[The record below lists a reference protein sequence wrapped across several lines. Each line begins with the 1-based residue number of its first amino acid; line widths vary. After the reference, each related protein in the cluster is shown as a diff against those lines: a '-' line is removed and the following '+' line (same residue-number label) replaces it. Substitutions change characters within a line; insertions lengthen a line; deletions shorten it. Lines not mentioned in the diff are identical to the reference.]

1 MKKFLL
7 WICAAAVA
15 VSASAADRAPLAKRI
30 TPNTPYPGIEALT
43 EQAPKQSWRDTFFP
57 KRQKANPAAEAAGLR
72 STAIRKLHLANHDN
86 LAKVPASYSARLMG
100 SVVYSDNPEMAP
112 GIHVL
117 PLTHDGAFQ
126 SKLPNIDATYGGVA
140 VDGVYYAHCLYNFL
154 GLMQIPMVAAY
165 DLETGKELDYWF
177 TDGEEFAMDLT
188 YNPKDGKVYGIFFG
202 AEGEGEDATSYQYLG
217 TIEYLEDAP
226 VVTELFKLS
235 GSWYGLAADAEGD
248 LYGIKAY
255 QMMGNTTN
263 CSLEKIDL
271 EKQTSSRICLMGYIP
286 KYNQSAAFDYAT
298 GTFYTTASPSD
309 ETGRLFKADIK
320 TKKASLVANYT
331 YCEQICGLYSL
342 TKPVAEGAPAPAANL
357 TAEFPNPSL
366 SGTFTFEIPTE
377 TFQETELTGDIDY
390 TVTAAGQTFTGTA
403 KPGETVSKE
412 ITFTANGNV
421 EFAVELSNAAGA
433 APEAYLLEF
442 IGYDIPDF
450 PKNVTVEEGPQE
462 GYVTL
467 KWQPVT
473 TDIRGVAMPGI
484 TYSVY
489 MVDGYQAYPVAQ
501 DLTSTT
507 YTFKVCEPTDEQALY
522 QFCIGAIGQEML
534 SDLYPTTLIPLGA
547 PYENYRETFPEAG
560 LTYDL
565 SIMTIQEGGQ
575 WVLAADSQIANLGV
589 SDQNGDG
596 GCLVF
601 SASYANASAA
611 IISGKISLKDLEE
624 PTLSFWAYTL
634 VANSGAAQDEV
645 KVEITNDGGKTY
657 TEVLNK
663 TMAQISE
670 TAGWHNV
677 AIDLSEYKDQ
687 VIRFRISATATFYG
701 ILFFDNIYCGETIH
715 TDAGIS
721 FYNADSSFSPGKP
734 FMVEAQVGNKG
745 VDLLQNIKVNVYV
758 DGEPVQTSTIP
769 SLEPSKNANVVFN
782 IPTAEMD
789 ETAKRVFFTIEC
801 EGDEDPS
808 NNGTGYYD
816 VRAMLSVLPYVNTLA
831 ATADEKTVTL
841 TWDDPDGNNIE
852 HFEDATSWA
861 KTFGDWTF
869 IDGDLAPV
877 GGFQGL
883 ELPGQIAGTSLMSFF
898 VFDASGPEY
907 NSTFAAH
914 SGNKY
919 LAALFRYDGRT
930 IDEWAISPAL
940 TGEAQVIS
948 FFAKSYTSDYPE
960 SIEVLYSTTDK
971 EIDSFVKVTEMN
983 PVPDEWT
990 EVTAS
995 LPEGA
1000 KYFAIRATSTDA
1012 FMLMIDDV
1020 DFKAANPKEMPA
1032 ITGYDVY
1039 RNNVKVNAAP
1049 VEDNT
1054 YTDTV
1059 DEDGEYEYAVKALY
1073 AEGSSRASNRA
1084 TVQVGTTGIDAVAA
1098 EGNVTIT
1105 TAEGAIVV
1113 IGAEGKA
1120 VTVAAVD
1127 GKTIYAGTAA
1137 ATTTVAVQPGVYV
1150 VKADNTVAKVIVR

>member
-112 GIHVL
+112 GIYVL

-140 VDGVYYAHCLYNFL
+140 VDGVYYAHSLYNFL

-202 AEGEGEDATSYQYLG
+202 AEGEGEDAASYQCLG

-235 GSWYGLAADAEGD
+235 GTWYGLAADANGD
-248 LYGIKAY
+248 LYGIKAF
-255 QMMGNTTN
+255 QMMGTTTN

-271 EKQTSSRICLMGYIP
+271 EKQTSSRVCLMGYIP
-286 KYNQSAAFDYAT
+286 KYNQSATFDYAT

-309 ETGRLFKADIK
+309 ESGRLYQADVK

-342 TKPVAEGAPAPAANL
+342 SKPVAEGAPAPAANL

-390 TVTAAGQTFTGTA
+390 TITAAGQTITGTA

-433 APEAYLLEF
+433 APEAYLIEF

-473 TDIRGVAMPGI
+473 TDVRGVAMPGI

-507 YTFKVCEPTDEQALY
+507 YTFKVCEPTDEQAVY
-522 QFCIGAIGQEML
+522 QFCVGAIGQEML
-534 SDLYPTTLIPLGA
+534 SELYPTTLIPLGA
-547 PYENYRETFPEAG
+547 PYENYRETFPNGELNYELLIQNIEGAAQWG
-560 LTYDL
+560 TFTL
-565 SIMTIQEGGQ
+565 STSGIP
-575 WVLAADSQIANLGV
+575 
-589 SDQNGDG
+589 DQNGDDG
-596 GCLVF
+596 MVGAV
-601 SASYANASAA
+601 ANYLNDATA
-611 IISGKISLKDLEE
+611 IVSCKISLKNVEE
-624 PTLSFWAYTL
+624 PVLTFWGYTL
-634 VANSGAAQDEV
+634 VDSETGTASQNEA
-645 KVEITNDGGKTY
+645 KVEISTDNGKTF
-657 TEVLNK
+657 TEVFNK
-663 TMAQISE
+663 SMAQLGE
-670 TAGWHNV
+670 TEGWHQAV
-677 AIDLSEYKDQ
+677 VDLKDYKDQ
-687 VIRFRISATATFYG
+687 IVRFRITATCRNFRYT
-701 ILFFDNIYCGETIH
+701 LFDNIYCGETIH
-715 TDAGIS
+715 KDAGVV
-721 FYNADSSFSPGKP
+721 FYNADSSFTPGKP

-745 VDLLQNIKVNVYV
+745 IDPIQNVQVTVNV
-758 DGEPVQTSTIP
+758 DGEPVQTSVVP
-769 SLEPSKNANVVFN
+769 ALEAGKNANVVFN
-782 IPTAEMD
+782 IPTGEMD
-789 ETAKRVFFTIEC
+789 ETAKRVYFTIEC
-801 EGDEDPS
+801 EGDEDPT

-816 VRAMLSVLPYVNTLA
+816 VRASLSTLPYVTTLA
-831 ATADEKTVTL
+831 GTADEKTVTL
-841 TWDDPDGNNIE
+841 TWDDPEASSVED
-852 HFEDATSWA
+852 FEDATSWA

-869 IDGDLAPV
+869 IDGDLSPV
-877 GGFQGL
+877 GGFQGM
-883 ELPGQIAGTSLMSFF
+883 ELPGQTVGSTLMSYF

-907 NSTFAAH
+907 NASFAAH

-919 LAALFRYDGRT
+919 LAALFRYDGET

-948 FFAKSYTSDYPE
+948 FFAKSYSAQYPE

-971 EIDSFVKVTEMN
+971 DTNSFVKVTEMN

-1105 TAEGAIVV
+1105 TAECAIVV